1 MRMGI
6 LVRLSTACI
15 MLQLVTPSSGFQRV
29 DHISA
34 VTAVPERNSIIPSA
48 ASRKVADT
56 LQDPQPRAIAQP
68 EALVPAFEQLL
79 QVNPK
84 SGPAVHVLHFGDS
97 HTASDDLSG
106 TIRQLLQERFGDGGS
121 GFVFAGHP
129 FRSYRRLDV
138 RGGGTA
144 GWRTAGLLSAAGD
157 AYRGLGGVS
166 ISTRTADQSVF
177 IASDCDYLEVHYL
190 QQPGGGDLALFDG
203 DQPLETFSTAG
214 DFAPGV
220 VRLQV
225 KPGPHRFTL
234 KTLSSRPI
242 RIFGWVTD
250 RETGV
255 TYEAMGIDGV
265 EASVMLRWDEEMFAA
280 YVRRRNP
287 GLVVLAYGTN
297 EAVDQRWNAEKYR
310 SMFSAVLQ
318 RIRRA
323 IPTASILVIGPPDSW
338 SRSGGT
344 WRPLPGLDG
353 IIEAQQAA
361 CRENGC
367 AFWDT
372 RQRMGGTG
380 SMSDW
385 VHAGLAQHDYIHF
398 TPAGYRQLATAF
410 FADVMRVYEQF
421 GRVRLE
427 ISDSV
432 SPAASGAG
440 R

>member
-1 MRMGI
+1 
-6 LVRLSTACI
+6 
-15 MLQLVTPSSGFQRV
+15 
-29 DHISA
+29 
-34 VTAVPERNSIIPSA
+34 
-48 ASRKVADT
+48 
-56 LQDPQPRAIAQP
+56 
-68 EALVPAFEQLL
+68 
-79 QVNPK
+79 
-84 SGPAVHVLHFGDS
+84 
-97 HTASDDLSG
+97 
-106 TIRQLLQERFGDGGS
+106 
-121 GFVFAGHP
+121 
-129 FRSYRRLDV
+129 
-138 RGGGTA
+138 
-144 GWRTAGLLSAAGD
+144 
-157 AYRGLGGVS
+157 
-166 ISTRTADQSVF
+166 
-177 IASDCDYLEVHYL
+177 
-190 QQPGGGDLALFDG
+190 
-203 DQPLETFSTAG
+203 
-214 DFAPGV
+214 
-220 VRLQV
+220 
-225 KPGPHRFTL
+225 
-234 KTLSSRPI
+234 
-242 RIFGWVTD
+242 
-250 RETGV
+250 
-255 TYEAMGIDGV
+255 MGIDGV

-297 EAVDQRWNAEKYR
+297 EAVDQSWNAEKYR

-338 SRSGGT
+338 SRSGGI

-410 FADVMRVYEQF
+410 FADVMRVYERF

-432 SPAASGAG
+432 LPAASGPG